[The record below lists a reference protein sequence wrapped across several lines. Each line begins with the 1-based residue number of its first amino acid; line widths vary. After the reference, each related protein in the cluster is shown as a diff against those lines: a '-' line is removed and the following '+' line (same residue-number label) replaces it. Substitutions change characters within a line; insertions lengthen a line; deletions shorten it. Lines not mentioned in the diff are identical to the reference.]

1 VTLKYFNV
9 KNGLTTGNITLNS
22 GNSNITANNYSGTGV
37 ILTGNITSGNAN
49 LGNLATANY
58 FSGDGSLLTSITAGN
73 VTGQVGNALVA
84 GTVYTNAQPNI
95 TSVGTLTSLTVSGN
109 LSFTGANAYFSNI
122 ANVKIPGGSANYVI
136 VTDGSGNLS
145 WAAQSGGGGGGTPG
159 GSNTQ
164 LQFNDGGSFGGT
176 SNVTYDK
183 TTNTLSVTGNLA
195 VSGGNVSLGDIS
207 NIHITGGAN
216 GQVITTD
223 GSGNLSFVS
232 AGSTTY
238 STVFVDAF
246 TGNGVQTSFT
256 LSTSPTSINTTQVN
270 YNGVIVLRSDYSITG
285 NTLSFTN
292 APANN
297 SSIEVTTTNLV
308 SGGAGSFVVRTYTG
322 NGSTVNYSVTNGA
335 TVSSVLVTLDGVLQT
350 PTADYTITGTTLTFT
365 TAPGDSVAIQIR
377 ELAVVQSTSDVTT
390 GKAIAM
396 AIVFGF

>member
-95 TSVGTLTSLTVSGN
+95 TSVGTLSSLTVSGN

-145 WAAQSGGGGGGTPG
+145 WAAQTGGGGGGTPG

-164 LQFNDGGSFGGT
+164 LQFNG
-176 SNVTYDK
+176 
-183 TTNTLSVTGNLA
+183 
-195 VSGGNVSLGDIS
+195 
-207 NIHITGGAN
+207 
-216 GQVITTD
+216 
-223 GSGNLSFVS
+223 
-232 AGSTTY
+232 
-238 STVFVDAF
+238 
-246 TGNGVQTSFT
+246 
-256 LSTSPTSINTTQVN
+256 
-270 YNGVIVLRSDYSITG
+270 
-285 NTLSFTN
+285 
-292 APANN
+292 
-297 SSIEVTTTNLV
+297 
-308 SGGAGSFVVRTYTG
+308 
-322 NGSTVNYSVTNGA
+322 
-335 TVSSVLVTLDGVLQT
+335 
-350 PTADYTITGTTLTFT
+350 
-365 TAPGDSVAIQIR
+365 
-377 ELAVVQSTSDVTT
+377 
-390 GKAIAM
+390 
-396 AIVFGF
+396 